1 MIRVLIV
8 DDHAVVRE
16 GIKRIVDA
24 TQDIEAAGEAGT
36 GQEAL
41 ALAAKEEFD
50 VVLLDIGMPGRSWLD
65 TLHRFQDEHPRAAV
79 LILSV
84 HPEEQYAVR
93 ALRAG
98 AAGYLNKAGAPE
110 ELIQA
115 VRTVFRGRKYVTPAL
130 AEVLAGA
137 LGPAGERPD
146 HDRLSDREHEVLRL
160 LASGDPVGKIAE
172 DLCLSPKTVSTYRTR
187 LLLKLGVKTNAEL
200 THYAIRHGLIDIPG
214 S

>member
-24 TQDIEAAGEAGT
+24 TQDIEAAGEAGS

-65 TLHRFQDEHPRAAV
+65 TLHQFQAEHPRAAV

-110 ELIQA
+110 ELVQA

-137 LGPAGERPD
+137 LGQAGERPA
-146 HDRLSDREHEVLRL
+146 HERLSDREHEVLRL
-160 LASGDPVGKIAE
+160 LASGHPVGKIAE

-187 LLLKLGVKTNAEL
+187 LLLKLGARSNAEL
-200 THYAIRHGLIDIPG
+200 THYAIRHGLIDFSG